1 MQPLAM
7 LLGIVLGSAVSIT
20 LALILTLIVF
30 LFLPEFAERIGEEF
44 PPLIQ
49 TLAVSAG
56 LAVVSAAAFVGE
68 LQARRWRRLAQG
80 VLALLLLLVGWW
92 VWPEPKA

>member
-7 LLGIVLGSAVSIT
+7 LLGIVLGSAVSVTI
-20 LALILTLIVF
+20 ALILTLIVF

-49 TLAVSAG
+49 TLVVTAM
-56 LAVVSAAAFVGE
+56 LAIVSAAAFVGE

-80 VLALLLLLVGWW
+80 VLAVMLLLIGWW